1 MAPEDKKT
9 VYWTA
14 GIMLGLVV
22 LVYIIGTFLG
32 WFDTGLTAKP

>member
-9 VYWTA
+9 IYWTA
-14 GIMLGLVV
+14 GTMLGLVV
-22 LVYIIGTFLG
+22 LVLIVGAFQG